1 MTQPKIV
8 VSHSKWKLHPNI
20 LTFEVVS
27 FYMEINEDDNPQ
39 LEFVM
44 LMQMC
49 LNINNQTI
57 PKESWYVPW
66 L

>member
-1 MTQPKIV
+1 MTKPKIV
-8 VSHSKWKLHPNI
+8 VSHSKWKLHSNI
-20 LTFEVVS
+20 LISEFVL
-27 FYMEINEDDNPQ
+27 FYIEINEDDNPQ

-49 LNINNQTI
+49 LNLSKQTI
-57 PKESWYVPW
+57 PKECWYVPW

>member
-1 MTQPKIV
+1 MTKPKIV
-8 VSHSKWKLHPNI
+8 VSHSKWKLHSNT
-20 LTFEVVS
+20 LTFEVVL

-49 LNINNQTI
+49 LNISN
-57 PKESWYVPW
+57 
-66 L
+66 